1 VAEHELA
8 QRREQNGFSFRR
20 KISSQAHNILKTA
33 TPQQTKNSTPAHL
46 ETQPGFSLRSGSTVK
61 LHQIQGDETPG
72 VFWCFT
78 SFNNR
83 TQKETIMFGLGGTE
97 IIIILVIGLV
107 LFGAKRLPE
116 LGKGLGT
123 GIREF
128 KKGVNDMRGDLE
140 SSLKDE
146 SLVLK
151 PEPKESSR

>member
-1 VAEHELA
+1 
-8 QRREQNGFSFRR
+8 
-20 KISSQAHNILKTA
+20 
-33 TPQQTKNSTPAHL
+33 
-46 ETQPGFSLRSGSTVK
+46 
-61 LHQIQGDETPG
+61 
-72 VFWCFT
+72 
-78 SFNNR
+78 
-83 TQKETIMFGLGGTE
+83 MFGLGGTE

-140 SSLKDE
+140 TSLQDE

-151 PEPKESSR
+151 PVLKPETSETKR